1 MRLERLAENAGA
13 HAARC
18 QQGFDDEVIAAEL
31 ARDAEWQSVG
41 VGMRVVE
48 TWHAGNF
55 AYAAQRGSQIDS
67 ASIDVMRE
75 AMQGAVILPL
85 RIGKN
90 TAMARMREKSAD
102 VADEKM
108 AEFFLSVASRAE
120 ATAREWGAAVL
131 PALST
136 EGISPEETAAAAVA
150 TLAARYDINTKK

>member
-1 MRLERLAENAGA
+1 MRLERLAENPGA

-18 QQGFDDEVIAAEL
+18 QQDFDDKVIAAEL

-55 AYAAQRGSQIDS
+55 AYAAQRGSQIDA
-67 ASIDVMRE
+67 ASIDAMRE

-90 TAMARMREKSAD
+90 TAMARMREKAAD

-120 ATAREWGAAVL
+120 SAAREWGATVL

-136 EGISPEETAAAAVA
+136 ESASPEETAAAAVA
-150 TLAARYDINTKK
+150 ALAARYDINTKK

>member
-1 MRLERLAENAGA
+1 MRLERLAENPGA
-13 HAARC
+13 HAARR

-31 ARDAEWQSVG
+31 ARDAEWQSG
-41 VGMRVVE
+41 GGMRVVE

-75 AMQGAVILPL
+75 AMQGTVILPL

-90 TAMARMREKSAD
+90 TAMARMREKAAD

-120 ATAREWGAAVL
+120 SAAREWGATVL

>member
-18 QQGFDDEVIAAEL
+18 QQDFDDKVIAAEL
-31 ARDAEWQSVG
+31 ARDAEWQSG
-41 VGMRVVE
+41 GGMRVVE

-67 ASIDVMRE
+67 ASIDIMRE

-90 TAMARMREKSAD
+90 TAMARMREKAAD

-120 ATAREWGAAVL
+120 SAAREWGATVL

-136 EGISPEETAAAAVA
+136 ESAPPEETAAAAVA